1 MLGSGNDPW
10 GNRMRRLLVG
20 LVVLFVL
27 GAAAPAWAV
36 SDTIQVP
43 GSATWITFH
52 PFTIPPDTGCVHWA
66 ADGTYNCDPVDLVF
80 PGRSPAQV
88 RDLLRAKGWT
98 TWGLG
103 STQRLHFATS
113 TLYPQGQQL
122 FRNDGRNAAGQTVRY
137 HIRLWAVP
145 GAATSVTVGAV
156 HHEASTGFLTD
167 TIDRSWES
175 AEGFVA
181 GQLCGSGCASSSVLV
196 TQSLMQGGSKWR
208 GWDNNAV
215 ATVVP

>member
-1 MLGSGNDPW
+1 
-10 GNRMRRLLVG
+10 MRHLLAGLVG
-20 LVVLFVL
+20 VLVLA
-27 GAAAPAWAV
+27 AAAPAWAV

-43 GSATWITFH
+43 GPGTSITFH
-52 PFTIPPDTGCVHWA
+52 PFTIPSDTGCVRWA
-66 ADGTYNCDPVDLVF
+66 ADGSYNCDPVDLVF
-80 PGRSPAQV
+80 GGRSPAQV

-103 STQRLHFATS
+103 STQRLHFAT
-113 TLYPQGQQL
+113 TTRYPQDQQL
-122 FRNDGRNAAGQTVRY
+122 FRSDGRNAAGQTLRY
-137 HIRLWAVP
+137 HIRLWAVR
-145 GAATSVTVGAV
+145 GAATTVTIGAV
-156 HHEASTGFLTD
+156 HHEASTGFLAD

-175 AEGFVA
+175 AERFVA
-181 GQLCGSGCASSSVLV
+181 GQLCGSGCASSSVLA

>member
-1 MLGSGNDPW
+1 
-10 GNRMRRLLVG
+10 MRQLLVG
-20 LVVLFVL
+20 LVGLLVL
-27 GAAAPAWAV
+27 ATAAPAWAV

-43 GSATWITFH
+43 GPGTSITFH
-52 PFTIPPDTGCVHWA
+52 PFTIPPDTGCVRWA
-66 ADGTYNCDPVDLVF
+66 ADGSYNCDPVDLVF

-88 RDLLRAKGWT
+88 RDLLRTMGWT

-103 STQRLHFATS
+103 STQRLHFGTS
-113 TLYPQGQQL
+113 TLYPQDQQL
-122 FRNDGRNAAGQTVRY
+122 FRSDGRNAAGQSLRY
-137 HIRLWAVP
+137 HIRLWSVR
-145 GAATSVTVGAV
+145 GAATTVTIGAV
-156 HHEASTGFLTD
+156 HHEASTGFLAD

-181 GQLCGSGCASSSVLV
+181 RQVCGSGCDSAALA